1 MNRPPRPG
9 MIRRFLL
16 AFGEFAVVLALFAT
30 AWLLAKSQDRAALE
44 EKAA

>member
-16 AFGEFAVVLALFAT
+16 AFGECAVVLALFAT
-30 AWLLAKSQDRAALE
+30 AWAWLMIGHGLGLN
-44 EKAA
+44 

>member
-16 AFGEFAVVLALFAT
+16 AFGEFAVVLVLFAT
-30 AWLLAKSQDRAALE
+30 AWAWLMIGHGFGLN
-44 EKAA
+44 